1 MSALNQQRPCE
12 QVLTAEHPELSSLR
26 QRSQE
31 GVGYAGPKTG
41 RHITSELERDDKDDD
56 EEEEEENIGDSSLCI
71 VEDDGESEGYADDF
85 NV

>member
-1 MSALNQQRPCE
+1 M
-12 QVLTAEHPELSSLR
+12 R

-56 EEEEEENIGDSSLCI
+56 DEEQEENIGDSSLCI